1 MNRDTAICVYCGSSD
16 NVGEHYLEAATELG
30 KALAERGY
38 SLVYGGGATG
48 LMGRISKAALQ
59 SGAKVIGV
67 IPEIFNTE
75 AITQRGLSELH
86 IVEDMHSR
94 KAIMAELAEAFIA
107 LPGGFGT
114 FEELFEILAWAQIGL
129 HSRPIGLLDVNG
141 YFDPCMALID
151 QARREGFVY
160 VEYHDLI
167 MRDSDPNVLLD
178 LLQEYRPPTRL

>member
-16 NVGEHYLEAATELG
+16 HVSEHYLEAASRLG
-30 KALAERGY
+30 KALADRGH

-67 IPEIFNTE
+67 IPEIFNTD
-75 AITQRGLSELH
+75 ARAQRGLSELH
-86 IVEDMHSR
+86 VVKDMHTR
-94 KAIMAELAEAFIA
+94 KAMIAELADAFIA

-151 QARREGFVY
+151 RARSEGFIY
-160 VEYHDLI
+160 LEYRDLI
-167 MRDSDPNVLLD
+167 MRASDPNVLLD
-178 LLQEYRPPTRL
+178 LLQEYRPSSNL